1 MAIVFDNTIVVAI
14 ITMIGSIAVAI
25 IANKSNK
32 KQIDSN
38 NMQDIIKSLTEQKND
53 YKDETK
59 RKGQE
64 IEEKKAKIEELN
76 KKIKNLEYEIEELKL
91 EIKELKLEKQ
101 KLIEDNY
108 VLKIQQK

>member
-1 MAIVFDNTIVVAI
+1 
-14 ITMIGSIAVAI
+14 MIGSVAVAI

-53 YKDETK
+53 YKDENK
-59 RKGQE
+59 RKSQE

-76 KKIKNLEYEIEELKL
+76 TKIRELENEIDELKM

-101 KLIEDNY
+101 KLVEENY
-108 VLKIQQK
+108 IFKLQQK